1 MFLIFQNKNNKV
13 VIKCKVYSKKI
24 LFRVTLIG
32 TSTIIFSASINGMR
46 KGANTVFYELNV
58 NDNIDLFHGFKNLLQ
73 DIEKTSHPI
82 KK

>member
-1 MFLIFQNKNNKV
+1 
-13 VIKCKVYSKKI
+13 
-24 LFRVTLIG
+24 
-32 TSTIIFSASINGMR
+32 MR